1 MANIYY
7 SYANNRLGALR
18 AVLSPEAGRCLL
30 DTLSKRYA
38 GLEFPTGNDS
48 RRDFA
53 LLRLFE
59 GEASKEYRPG
69 FYLFD
74 DDLGPV
80 DAALKHLTSLG
91 DDNHDAGP
99 CGGKATPWRKPK
111 LAGDCL
117 TKMRLSK

>member
-7 SYANNRLGALR
+7 SYANNRQGVLR
-18 AVLSPEAGRCLL
+18 AVLSPVSSRCLL

-48 RRDFA
+48 PRDFA

-91 DDNHDAGP
+91 GENHDAGP
-99 CGGKATPWRKPK
+99 RGGKATPRRKPK

-117 TKMRLSK
+117 T

>member
-7 SYANNRLGALR
+7 SYANNRQGVLR
-18 AVLSPEAGRCLL
+18 AVLSPVSSRCLL

-53 LLRLFE
+53 LMRLFE
-59 GEASKEYRPG
+59 GEASEEYRPG

-80 DAALKHLTSLG
+80 DEALKHLTSLG
-91 DDNHDAGP
+91 VDNRDAGH
-99 CGGKATPWRKPK
+99 GKRKPI
-111 LAGDCL
+111 C
-117 TKMRLSK
+117 